1 MVLVV
6 LLLGACSASPTTR
19 DEAATAAN
27 DEGMDLVTAVEG
39 VCVARD
45 EALASPE
52 QAASVFLDR
61 SHDALHRLADDVA
74 SVDRR
79 IAAAVLEAKQR
90 VESAAD
96 AGQGGALQDSL
107 QELATASGDA
117 LGALD
122 MVEPSCVR
130 GPGA

>member
-1 MVLVV
+1 MVVIV
-6 LLLGACSASPTTR
+6 LLLGACSASPTT

-27 DEGMDLVTAVEG
+27 DEGPDLAAVVEG

-45 EALASPE
+45 EALDSPE
-52 QAASVFLDR
+52 EAASVFIDR
-61 SHDALHRLADDVA
+61 SHDGLHRLADDVA

-90 VESAAD
+90 VELAAD
-96 AGQGGALQDSL
+96 AGRGEALQDSL

-117 LGALD
+117 LRALGIA
-122 MVEPSCVR
+122 EPPCVR
-130 GPGA
+130 EAAP